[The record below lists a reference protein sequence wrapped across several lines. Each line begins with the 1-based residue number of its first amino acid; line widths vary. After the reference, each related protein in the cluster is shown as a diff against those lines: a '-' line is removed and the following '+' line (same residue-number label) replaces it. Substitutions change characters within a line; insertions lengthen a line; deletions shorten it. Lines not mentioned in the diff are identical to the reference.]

1 MRATRARS
9 ASLAAAGKG
18 SAEPAQAQP
27 QAQMQQSEDIRQL
40 TRASAP
46 RAGEHKSLQPAAS
59 LDGAGLDRHND
70 LSAPRRSGR
79 LVDLAVTDGAAAAA
93 PAPASA
99 PAPAPAPARAP
110 APAQIFPLPTPVVKK
125 AKPAAKSTRMAKAAK
140 AEPAQRAKRARV
152 VGPGRAHP
160 QRAAGGSAAALDGL
174 VPSAPILLGSSS
186 DDSDFVADSDTDE
199 DSSSEDGLPVGQ
211 QVSEL
216 PDAEDMARDEVCL
229 V

>member
-27 QAQMQQSEDIRQL
+27 QAQVQQAEDIRQL

-46 RAGEHKSLQPAAS
+46 RAGEHKSMQPAES
-59 LDGAGLDRHND
+59 LDGAVLDG

-79 LVDLAVTDGAAAAA
+79 LADLDVTDGNAAAAL
-93 PAPASA
+93 
-99 PAPAPAPARAP
+99 APAPAPARAP
-110 APAQIFPLPTPVVKK
+110 APAQIFPLPTPAVKQ
-125 AKPAAKSTRMAKAAK
+125 AKPAAKPTRRAKAAK
-140 AEPAQRAKRARV
+140 AEHAQRAKRARV

-160 QRAAGGSAAALDGL
+160 RRAAGGSAAALDGL

-216 PDAEDMARDEVCL
+216 PDADDMADDKVCL